1 MTYVYPNGIRYTMF
15 SNGDRRN
22 IFLNGTV
29 DVFFAHNESTARRT
43 RDGAFLIVDKRK
55 FLIYEVRER
64 SRFSIG
70 KRSKCQS
77 LKTII
82 TNSGGTEITVSSYSI

>member
-1 MTYVYPNGIRYTMF
+1 MYPNGIRYTMF

-29 DVFFAHNESTARRT
+29 DVRFSNGSSARRT

-70 KRSKCQS
+70 KRFKCQS